1 MKQKIFSVVSTI
13 LGIISVIITV
23 WITKVGISDY
33 YYLHTPGH
41 GTTGDTIF
49 PNHPLTPSTVWIL
62 IFGVLALCVGLL
74 SKESKK
80 AWKVPGIVLGSIS
93 LALLLGLYILYSI

>member
-1 MKQKIFSVVSTI
+1 MKQKIFSAVSTI
-13 LGIISVIITV
+13 LGIVSVIITL

-33 YYLHTPGH
+33 YYLHTPDH

-49 PNHPLTPSTVWIL
+49 LNHPLTPSTVWIL

-80 AWKVPGIVLGSIS
+80 ARKVPGIVLGSIS
-93 LALLLGLYILYSI
+93 LTLLVGLYILYSI